1 MKRYNNL
8 YEKIIDIDNIEEA
21 WRCVRKGKGDDHEAM
36 RFGYYAFEN
45 ILNIHNNLAWHRHR
59 IGRYRSF
66 ITKEPKE
73 RHIQYL
79 PLRDRVVQ
87 QAIHQVI
94 APIFDKGFI
103 YDSYACRKEKGTH
116 KAAYRLQYFLNAA
129 RDKWPG
135 KTIYCLHCD
144 IKKYFPNINHDVLYQ
159 EYARKIKCRETLAL
173 IKSYIKNYLLSVGMP
188 IGTLLSQLSANIYM
202 NVVDKFV
209 KHDLREKYYARYM
222 DNIVIIHHD
231 RDHLKRVKDE
241 IEGVLNNVLHLEY
254 NRKDTGIGKA
264 ECGVNFV
271 GYIIFHDHIRI
282 KKSSLKRM
290 KKRVRIMQAMYRD
303 GRVKLN
309 TVTQRIRSWLGHCC
323 HANADSLVRHILDR
337 AVFTREGEY
346 TYE

>member
-1 MKRYNNL
+1 MKTYKNLYPKIYDFDNLHMAYLKARRCKRYRHDVLRFSANPEDNL
-8 YEKIIDIDNIEEA
+8 IDIQNHLI
-21 WRCVRKGKGDDHEAM
+21 WKTYRT
-36 RFGYYAFEN
+36 
-45 ILNIHNNLAWHRHR
+45 
-59 IGRYRSF
+59 GRYRF
-66 ITKEPKE
+66 FTVYEPKE
-73 RHIQYL
+73 RLIASL
-79 PLRDRVVQ
+79 SFRDRVVHH
-87 QAIHQVI
+87 ALHNII
-94 APIFDKGFI
+94 EPIFERSMI

-188 IGTLLSQLSANIYM
+188 IGTLLSQLSANICM

-282 KKSSLKRM
+282 KKSSLKLM